1 MKPIFVAG
9 LLTVSLLGC
18 VDQNGPT
25 NVQPSINVVSPDGK
39 KVTFET
45 YAVDVVITH
54 PWRMEGDRVR
64 VDILNPK
71 GHVFKTQTLPLP
83 ADGKVLVRLPVRGG
97 YIEDHH
103 MEGLWS
109 AEAYYNNSRTAFA
122 AVPFDVDAR

>member
-1 MKPIFVAG
+1 MKTLISAG
-9 LLTVSLLGC
+9 LFSALLLGC
-18 VDQNGPT
+18 VDQAGPT
-25 NVQPSINVVSPDGK
+25 NVQPSINVVAQDGK

-45 YAVDVVITH
+45 YAVDVTITH
-54 PWRMEGDRVR
+54 PRRFEEDRVR

-83 ADGKVLVRLPVRGG
+83 ADGKVVVKLPVRGG

-109 AEAYYNNSRTAFA
+109 AEAYYNNARTAFA
-122 AVPFDVDAR
+122 AIPFEVEAR